1 MSTKGDQYLNKE
13 QLAKAIGNRVKAIR
27 AERGISQSEL
37 SRICGKDK
45 QHIELIENGKISPN
59 VFTLYTISKGLN
71 CSLHELLT
79 VD

>member
-1 MSTKGDQYLNKE
+1 MGANKDQNLNKD

-59 VFTLYTISKGLN
+59 VFTLYTIAKGLN
-71 CSLHELLT
+71 CSLPELLS